1 MQATFSTLQWT
12 AAFAGF
18 SGADYGTGTINNLIP
33 IALVGWNT
41 FCARILFGVS
51 LPILLLAPFT
61 LWLRFPSMRRY
72 FEEEE
77 AEVKKS
83 ESAET
88 AAAVSGIAA
97 KPGFSQADMANGELG
112 RTRIQPI

>member
-1 MQATFSTLQWT
+1 
-12 AAFAGF
+12 
-18 SGADYGTGTINNLIP
+18 
-33 IALVGWNT
+33 
-41 FCARILFGVS
+41 
-51 LPILLLAPFT
+51 
-61 LWLRFPSMRRY
+61 MRKY

-112 RTRIQPI
+112 RTDSIDSMTQFFCPL

>member
-1 MQATFSTLQWT
+1 MDVICERST
-12 AAFAGF
+12 
-18 SGADYGTGTINNLIP
+18 
-33 IALVGWNT
+33 
-41 FCARILFGVS
+41 RILFGIS

-112 RTRIQPI
+112 RTRIQPIQRLKSCSKFKFPSIPEDFHQVTNT